1 MSDNV
6 KNLISA
12 IAAGDAVETENAFN
26 ATMAEKISA
35 KLDDMRI
42 TVAQGMFKT
51 AVETEETPAA
61 EITDETPAPVVEEE
75 FDLTE
80 EQIDAM
86 TEKQLDEILTKKTPA
101 SKVISDFVHSD
112 DPKFAGDTKKQ
123 RIKRALGAYYGM
135 HPEKSRK

>member
-1 MSDNV
+1 MSDSV
-6 KNLISA
+6 KDLIAA
-12 IAAGDAVETENAFN
+12 IALGDAAGTENAFN

-42 TVAQGMFKT
+42 SVAQNMFKP
-51 AVETEETPAA
+51 AVDAEETA
-61 EITDETPAPVVEEE
+61 EDNTVVEEE

-80 EQIDAM
+80 EQVEAM
-86 TEKQLDEILTKKTPA
+86 TEEQLDEILTKKTPA
-101 SKVISDFVHSD
+101 SEVISDFVHSD

-135 HPEKSRK
+135 HPEKSKK

>member
-1 MSDNV
+1 MSDSV

-12 IAAGDAVETENAFN
+12 IAAGDAVGTENAFN

-42 TVAQGMFKT
+42 AVAQNMFK
-51 AVETEETPAA
+51 ANSEETPA
-61 EITDETPAPVVEEE
+61 EEPSSVVEEE

-86 TEKQLDEILTKKTPA
+86 TEEQLDEVLTKKTSA

-112 DPKFAGDTKKQ
+112 NPKFAGDTKKQ
-123 RIKRALGAYYGM
+123 RIKRALGAYYAM
-135 HPEKSRK
+135 HPEKSKK

>member
-1 MSDNV
+1 MSDSV
-6 KNLISA
+6 KDLIAA
-12 IAAGDAVETENAFN
+12 IALGDAAGTENAFN

-35 KLDDMRI
+35 KLDDMRVS
-42 TVAQGMFKT
+42 VAQNMFKA
-51 AVETEETPAA
+51 AVENEESVEVDNT
-61 EITDETPAPVVEEE
+61 VVEEE

-80 EQIDAM
+80 EQVEAM
-86 TEKQLDEILTKKTPA
+86 TEEQLDEILTKKTPA

-112 DPKFAGDTKKQ
+112 DPRFAGDTKKQ

>member
-1 MSDNV
+1 MSESV

-12 IAAGDAVETENAFN
+12 IATGDAVGTENAFN

-61 EITDETPAPVVEEE
+61 EITDETPAPVAHPLVLRCHSPTHST
-75 FDLTE
+75 LTS
-80 EQIDAM
+80 
-86 TEKQLDEILTKKTPA
+86 TPTR
-101 SKVISDFVHSD
+101 H
-112 DPKFAGDTKKQ
+112 
-123 RIKRALGAYYGM
+123 
-135 HPEKSRK
+135 

>member
-1 MSDNV
+1 
-6 KNLISA
+6 
-12 IAAGDAVETENAFN
+12 
-26 ATMAEKISA
+26 
-35 KLDDMRI
+35 
-42 TVAQGMFKT
+42 
-51 AVETEETPAA
+51 
-61 EITDETPAPVVEEE
+61 
-75 FDLTE
+75 
-80 EQIDAM
+80 M

>member
-1 MSDNV
+1 MSDSV
-6 KNLISA
+6 KDLISA
-12 IAAGDAVETENAFN
+12 IVSGDAVGTEQAFN

-35 KLDDMRI
+35 KMDDMRI
-42 TVAQGMFKT
+42 SVAQNMFKSHVT
-51 AVETEETPAA
+51 EPQTEEEVSA
-61 EITDETPAPVVEEE
+61 EPVVEEE

-86 TEKQLDEILTKKTPA
+86 TEEQLDEILTKKTPV